1 MREEKRNRITVAI
14 TVNAVLFVFILI
26 AIIIAQ
32 IVQIA
37 ILSNRKQQ
45 LQETYIA
52 LKAEL
57 DSNEE
62 LYDKINTDEKFYK
75 WFLEYID
82 VYGDDDPL
90 GVIPDGVIIK

>member
-1 MREEKRNRITVAI
+1 VAI
-14 TVNAVLFVFILI
+14 TVNAVLLVFILV

-37 ILSNRKQQ
+37 ILNNRKRQ
-45 LQETYIA
+45 LQETYLI
-52 LKAEL
+52 LK
-57 DSNEE
+57 EE
-62 LYDKINTDEKFYK
+62 LNEDEDLIDRLNTDDKFNK
-75 WFLEYID
+75 WFMEYVD